1 MPSGITPWGSDDAT
15 PITNETENME
25 EPTANREVSF
35 LYAIQYHDEP
45 TEHTTPWKPQIKAEL
60 QLSEL

>member
-15 PITNETENME
+15 LITNETENME

-45 TEHTTPWKPQIKAEL
+45 TEHTTPWKP
-60 QLSEL
+60 

>member
-1 MPSGITPWGSDDAT
+1 MPPGITPWGSDDAT
-15 PITNETENME
+15 LITNKTENTE

-35 LYAIQYHDEP
+35 LYAIQYKP
-45 TEHTTPWKPQIKAEL
+45 TEHTTAREPQIKAEP